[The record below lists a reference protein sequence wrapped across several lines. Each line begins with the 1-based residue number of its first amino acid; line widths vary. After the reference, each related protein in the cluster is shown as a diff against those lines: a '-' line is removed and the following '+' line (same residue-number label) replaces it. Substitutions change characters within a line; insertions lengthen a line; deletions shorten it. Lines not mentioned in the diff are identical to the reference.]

1 MENSTECGIKYF
13 MHAVALNSNVSKN
26 SNFCTEWK
34 MSRGIYSACVCTF
47 TYLALSAFS
56 CYIYMQGILH
66 IPWCQDCTVHPCISN
81 THAVGRKPVYTVTLW
96 GLTSLFFNFFFNFN
110 FGFRLDYSRGR
121 IMAREV
127 AVMISI
133 GNECKS
139 KCCVL
144 MVSELQLVHSTN
156 PQVWL
161 DFIQCLNTDCAFV
174 CMCVSACHCLLFF
187 IISWQMC

>member
-1 MENSTECGIKYF
+1 MENVPWDLLSMCVHIYIPGTERIQ
-13 MHAVALNSNVSKN
+13 L
-26 SNFCTEWK
+26 
-34 MSRGIYSACVCTF
+34 
-47 TYLALSAFS
+47 L
-56 CYIYMQGILH
+56 YIYMQGILH

-96 GLTSLFFNFFFNFN
+96 GLTSLFFNYFFYFN

-156 PQVWL
+156 PQV
-161 DFIQCLNTDCAFV
+161 
-174 CMCVSACHCLLFF
+174 
-187 IISWQMC
+187 